1 MLVVVSEESAGLKI
15 RTLFL
20 LLFSCRKLF
29 VIQDLISSVQFRRE
43 WITRFQLGVVFS
55 KRRKPFGANKRV
67 NRPTFPTAGRLEPPP
82 ASRSGTTATQARP
95 AASTRG
101 APSPATLPPH
111 NHPADAGLQE
121 PQASQEAA
129 CGVLPGPH
137 TPGSAHHHGKKMD
150 SKLTV
155 NFCSV
160 PSVAEQFCLLAMSLC
175 LLCYCT
181 NCN

>member
-20 LLFSCRKLF
+20 LLFSCF

-43 WITRFQLGVVFS
+43 WITRLQLGVVFS

-111 NHPADAGLQE
+111 NHPADPGLQE

-160 PSVAEQFCLLAMSLC
+160 PSVA
-175 LLCYCT
+175 
-181 NCN
+181 